1 MTREEEAKAIRAVLD
16 GDADAFEAL
25 VKACEKQVY
34 HIALNMTGSEEDAF
48 DISQDVFLKA
58 YRSLRSFRQ
67 ESSFQTWV
75 CRLAANRC
83 IDFLRK
89 QKRRGKTVSLDEPDD
104 LGRLPELPD
113 ERYAPEQVVERRE
126 RTRLLRAAMQKL
138 PEDQRII
145 LVLREVE
152 GFSYQEI
159 SEALELE
166 PGTVKSRIARARAR
180 LAELLTE
187 HGNFF
192 PAAASK
198 GKGRR

>member
-89 QKRRGKTVSLDEPDD
+89 QKRRGKIVSLDEPDD

-126 RTRLLRAAMQKL
+126 RTRLLREAMQKL
-138 PEDQRII
+138 PEEQRII

-159 SEALELE
+159 SEALALE

-180 LAELLTE
+180 LAGLLTE

>member
-145 LVLREVE
+145 LILREVE

-166 PGTVKSRIARARAR
+166 PGTVKSRIARARAH